1 MSFQLQTHI
10 LSMYS
15 LYKQIT
21 GKACPHADFMSISVT
36 IVAELPIIIKSIEGK
51 STTTALLSFT
61 QECQEAL
68 DNGGEVYSVFF
79 DLCKAFD

>member
-15 LYKQIT
+15 QYKQIT

-36 IVAELPIIIKSIEGK
+36 IVAELPIIIKSMGI
-51 STTTALLSFT
+51 
-61 QECQEAL
+61 
-68 DNGGEVYSVFF
+68 Y
-79 DLCKAFD
+79 